1 MRSTAAI
8 LLGAAVE
15 TVILTSAVALS
26 AYNLLTG
33 KGKDPQDA
41 TEVVEEP
48 KPQEP
53 EKPVKSNLHQSTSHE
68 GTPREHLTDP
78 HALTWPTLTIT
89 PLTTTSLAN
98 PRTRPTTCFR
108 AHYPMHRHIAMD
120 PRNHCLVV
128 PIQEQRTTTNSF

>member
-1 MRSTAAI
+1 MSLEEEMGVTKQEVEGGLILPPPEPITETSMVVATFEGEKQEPKHAKESSSDSTLGLYEEPPKKKMRSTAAI

-33 KGKDPQDA
+33 KGKDPQDV

-53 EKPVKSNLHQSTSHE
+53 EKPV
-68 GTPREHLTDP
+68 
-78 HALTWPTLTIT
+78 
-89 PLTTTSLAN
+89 
-98 PRTRPTTCFR
+98 
-108 AHYPMHRHIAMD
+108 
-120 PRNHCLVV
+120 LVRSYEMKC
-128 PIQEQRTTTNSF
+128 I